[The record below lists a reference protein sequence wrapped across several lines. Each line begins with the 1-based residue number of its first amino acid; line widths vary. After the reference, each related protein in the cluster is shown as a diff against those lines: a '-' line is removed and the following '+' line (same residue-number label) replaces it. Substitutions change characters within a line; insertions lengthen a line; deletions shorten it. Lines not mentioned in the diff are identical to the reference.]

1 MGFAKIGV
9 EAHGRLPIYYRL
21 DNLVT
26 HTGYISAIVLDPS
39 ENTIGAEEFLRHV
52 PDADTYSEYYDEL
65 DTTTF
70 IVTEGQ
76 RLADPF
82 PQSELEKLSGNG
94 SVSENFSRQPAYVV
108 QRPGDFPDFD

>member
-39 ENTIGAEEFLRHV
+39 ENIPYAGSFET
-52 PDADTYSEYYDEL
+52 
-65 DTTTF
+65 
-70 IVTEGQ
+70 
-76 RLADPF
+76 LA
-82 PQSELEKLSGNG
+82 K
-94 SVSENFSRQPAYVV
+94 
-108 QRPGDFPDFD
+108 